1 MSFHEVITMEKKLII
16 AAFTILPLITF
27 CQKPDTL
34 IKKLDSLSRKADSA
48 GGQANNINTKAYNET
63 TRITF
68 SSYFILLGSDLKQE
82 FTAPFHF
89 SLKDWRTVGAVALV
103 GGTLFL
109 IDEPTQRYAL
119 RVRDSSATVRNVSKY
134 VTRFGGP
141 YEAYILAGLGAYG
154 FIFNNEKIKTT
165 TLLATQAY
173 ITGAAM
179 ESFLKL
185 LSGRQRPYYYN
196 PREIEAEPK
205 FHGPLSSGKDIY
217 GHKINSS
224 FPSGHTTVAFAVATV
239 FAMEYKDRPLIPLI
253 SYSAATLIGLS
264 RITENKH
271 WITDVFFGGVLGYFT
286 GRLVVNNYH
295 RYAKLKAPNQKK
307 NSVSFNLQYQYG
319 RLMPGLTYRF

>member
-1 MSFHEVITMEKKLII
+1 MEKKLII

-205 FHGPLSSGKDIY
+205 FNGPLSSGKDIY

-253 SYSAATLIGLS
+253 SYSAATMIGLS

-295 RYAKLKAPNQKK
+295 RYAKLKSPTENKGTFK
-307 NSVSFNLQYQYG
+307 FNLQYNFG
-319 RLMPGLTYRF
+319 HVMPGFVYTFR